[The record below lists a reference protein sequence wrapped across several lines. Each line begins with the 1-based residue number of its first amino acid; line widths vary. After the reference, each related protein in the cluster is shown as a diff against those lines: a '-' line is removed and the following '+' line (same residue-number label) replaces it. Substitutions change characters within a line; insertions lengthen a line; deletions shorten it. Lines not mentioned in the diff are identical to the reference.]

1 MLNKHSPISF
11 KNSSLTKS
19 MLPKVGSICFQCRT
33 EKNSENVL
41 CHAYM
46 LQKAYR
52 VEPVMALYIIVTLC
66 LTVTDQLPKN
76 HPLYLLLS

>member
-1 MLNKHSPISF
+1 
-11 KNSSLTKS
+11 

-33 EKNSENVL
+33 EKNSETVL

-52 VEPVMALYIIVTLC
+52 VEPVYNGPVYIAVTLC
-66 LTVTDQLPKN
+66 FTVTDQLPKN